1 MPDDGRFL
9 GSSPTA
15 PITAPPKPPA
25 RLPSAGRL
33 FRPAL
38 GAALVVAALVFLQDR
53 FLTMEARHAVLDG
66 APLTLRSPV
75 EGAVDTLVALPPG
88 SVVEAG
94 TPLAVVR
101 NELLDA
107 SRIGDLDRLRRIAEA
122 EASGLSRRLEHARAE
137 LLQAGANAAA
147 YAAARAEMI
156 EARLREAHSA
166 HEAALARRAEA
177 AVALRRV
184 ESLAASGV
192 QSLATLDAARRAAQV
207 AEADLRAA
215 ADRRDVVAAEQAAIA
230 AGVLASDTSHDRSAS
245 QLSEERLR
253 LLAEELAAARHE
265 ATTRAVALGAQLAE
279 ETTRHARLQ
288 EATLAAPGRARV
300 VRRLAQPGEHVAAG
314 QGVLL
319 LSDCAQ
325 PEVVALVEP
334 RVFRQLIQGRP
345 ALFHVAGEDTPREGR
360 IAALRAEPAGADGA
374 GGRLEVVVAL
384 QPGDDTACDSGRLGR
399 LSFP

>member
-9 GSSPTA
+9 GSSVSTPT
-15 PITAPPKPPA
+15 TAPPQVPA

-33 FRPAL
+33 FRLTL

-75 EGAVDTLVALPPG
+75 EGMVDTLVALPPG

-94 TPLAVVR
+94 TLLALIR
-101 NELLDA
+101 NDRLDS

-122 EASGLSRRLEHARAE
+122 EAHGLARRLEHARAE
-137 LLQAGANAAA
+137 LLQAGNNAAA
-147 YAAARAEMI
+147 YAAARTEII

-166 HEAALARRAEA
+166 HEAAAARRAEA
-177 AVALRRV
+177 AVALRRA
-184 ESLAASGV
+184 ESLAAAGV

-207 AEADLRAA
+207 AEAELRAT
-215 ADRRDVVAAEQAAIA
+215 ADRRDVVLAEKAAIA
-230 AGVLASDTSHDRSAS
+230 DGVLASDTSHDRSAS
-245 QLSEERLR
+245 QLAEERLR
-253 LLAEELAAARHE
+253 LLAEQLDAAHHE
-265 ATTRAVALGAQLAE
+265 ATTRAAVLAAQLAE
-279 ETTRHARLQ
+279 EAVRHARMR

-300 VRRLAQPGEHVAAG
+300 VRRLAQPGEHVATG

-334 RVFRQLIQGRP
+334 RVFRQLVQGRP
-345 ALFHVAGEDTPREGR
+345 ALFRGAGDETPREGR
-360 IAALRAEPAGADGA
+360 IAALRAEPARADGA

-384 QPGDDTACDSGRLGR
+384 QPGDVAACDSGRLGR